1 MEEYLKL
8 DVSCELNSFCRS
20 IEKQRYSI
28 RNETPKQLFERRKT
42 QVYVARKRVSSPLP
56 LSKECK
62 TLERK
67 IEKQASKK
75 RMCRSV
81 NNKSLNK
88 TKTPPTSTETSPL
101 FKSINSYYNIE
112 EDAII

>member
-8 DVSCELNSFCRS
+8 DVACELNSFRRS
-20 IEKQRYSI
+20 IEKQHYSI
-28 RNETPKQLFERRKT
+28 RNETPKQLIERRKT
-42 QVYVARKRVSSPLP
+42 QVYAAQKSSSSPLP

-67 IEKQASKK
+67 IEKRASKK
-75 RMCRSV
+75 HMRRSAD
-81 NNKSLNK
+81 NKSPNK
-88 TKTPPTSTETSPL
+88 TTTPPTSSETSPL

>member
-8 DVSCELNSFCRS
+8 DVACELNSFRRS
-20 IEKQRYSI
+20 IEKQHYSI
-28 RNETPKQLFERRKT
+28 RNETPKQLIERRKT
-42 QVYVARKRVSSPLP
+42 QVYAAQKSTSSPLP

-67 IEKQASKK
+67 IEKRASKK
-75 RMCRSV
+75 HMRRSA
-81 NNKSLNK
+81 NK
-88 TKTPPTSTETSPL
+88 TTTPPTSSDTSPL